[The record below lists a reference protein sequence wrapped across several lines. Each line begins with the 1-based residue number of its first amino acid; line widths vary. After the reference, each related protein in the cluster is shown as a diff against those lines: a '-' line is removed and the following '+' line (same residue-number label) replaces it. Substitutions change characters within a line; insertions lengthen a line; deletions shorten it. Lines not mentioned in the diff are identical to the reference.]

1 MMYYQELYKFVDV
14 MKSEFEKRKPQ
25 VDWEAIERRKEK
37 MRGYK
42 DDLTARSKMQIKEK
56 IDAGKKKMDRMRRR
70 TIHKLKKLEPEENY
84 RLKLTFT
91 KSVMT
96 LVLKTWAV
104 CAGQWLLP
112 WYYSITCPALI
123 IWRVYSYWQHQWQY
137 FCLDFCYFGNTIIA
151 IILWLFP
158 GSPEMFAVQFSLA
171 HGMLYLGAFSFYNSL
186 VFHSVDKMTSTY
198 IHTVPVLLTFGIRWF
213 PLEASRYW
221 HSDFPTEF
229 IPACLKW
236 NVWAPFAILMAHT
249 VFYYVLVYMILKPE
263 EHIVTSFRY
272 LKGKASTKAI
282 FGPNPPYAVFVGMN
296 IILCLTFSTLT
307 MITYSSFYANVFAIL
322 LLFAF
327 VTWNGAGY
335 YVDIFRMS
343 MVRRLEREK
352 SNATKE
358 D

>member
-1 MMYYQELYKFVDV
+1 
-14 MKSEFEKRKPQ
+14 
-25 VDWEAIERRKEK
+25 

-158 GSPEMFAVQFSLA
+158 GCPEMFAVQFSLA

-249 VFYYVLVYMILKPE
+249 VFYYVLVYR
-263 EHIVTSFRY
+263 S
-272 LKGKASTKAI
+272 
-282 FGPNPPYAVFVGMN
+282 
-296 IILCLTFSTLT
+296 
-307 MITYSSFYANVFAIL
+307 
-322 LLFAF
+322 
-327 VTWNGAGY
+327 
-335 YVDIFRMS
+335 
-343 MVRRLEREK
+343 
-352 SNATKE
+352 
-358 D
+358 